1 MDRRTLLRRT
11 AAAGATLAL
20 AGCLRR
26 GGDEDVLAVADSNFE
41 ETEGGNL
48 SVVVTVSN
56 PSDRA
61 ASGTLYVNSELNDE
75 SFVRVRE
82 VDLDAHSTTVV
93 TIEYDVAYGNISSFS
108 YNTDLQED

>member
-11 AAAGATLAL
+11 AAAGGTLAL

-26 GGDEDVLAVADSNFE
+26 GGDEDVLTVADSNFE
-41 ETEGGNL
+41 ENEAGNL
-48 SVVVTVSN
+48 TVVVTVSN
-56 PSDRA
+56 PSERA

-82 VDLDAHSTTVV
+82 VELDAHSTTVV
-93 TIEYDVAYGNISSFS
+93 TVEYDVAYENVSGFS
-108 YNTDLQED
+108 YDTDLTED